1 MINVQVLSLPFRG
14 CYGKV
19 DLDSDLLFI
28 REDSAR
34 LALRNAGV
42 NERGVIA
49 LPRVEDLIQLP
60 ANKIDWV
67 QIPK

>member
-19 DLDSDLLFI
+19 DLDKDLLFI

-42 NERGVIA
+42 NERG
-49 LPRVEDLIQLP
+49 LSHYHGL
-60 ANKIDWV
+60 KI
-67 QIPK
+67 

>member
-1 MINVQVLSLPFRG
+1 MINVQVLSLPFCR

-19 DLDSDLLFI
+19 DLDKDLLFI

-42 NERGVIA
+42 NERGARCYQGLMI
-49 LPRVEDLIQLP
+49 
-60 ANKIDWV
+60 
-67 QIPK
+67 

>member
-14 CYGKV
+14 CYGTV
-19 DLDSDLLFI
+19 DLDKDLLFI

-42 NERGVIA
+42 NERGVKA
-49 LPRVEDLIQLP
+49 LPRVEDFIQLP